1 MTNPSNITPSPAM
14 SESFNGV
21 DPGMNG
27 RENTRFPTGTMTV
40 EAMNNTLAEP
50 NLCSREARGREQ
62 QNGVVLVAF
71 PSNNSGGVVRAPPST
86 QCTQ

>member
-1 MTNPSNITPSPAM
+1 M

-62 QNGVVLVAF
+62 QNGMVLVSF
-71 PSNNSGGVVRAPPST
+71 PSNNSEGLCAHHHRHNAERNNIIRRG
-86 QCTQ
+86 